1 MTEIIR
7 ETKHPS
13 QSPAPYLLCPLF
25 KGFNTGQIRFL
36 LEIKN
41 SNTLKVGVCALA
53 RSHHDE

>member
-1 MTEIIR
+1 MLTIMNVFGI
-7 ETKHPS
+7 
-13 QSPAPYLLCPLF
+13 QYLFMNDSWCYYCYT
-25 KGFNTGQIRFL
+25 FNTGQIRFL